1 MYTKVLFL
9 ITNQKENMM
18 PEIDHDW
25 DKIETY
31 KHKYTLFDR
40 IVLTFILVTI
50 AICTTLMLLSL
61 FNPRYFLCL

>member
-1 MYTKVLFL
+1 
-9 ITNQKENMM
+9 MM

-40 IVLTFILVTI
+40 IVLTFILITM